1 MLPSSIKS
9 ANVLR
14 VASDIPYPPWE
25 YYVSPTSKQLTGF
38 DYDVAQA
45 IGKKIGVPVSFDETL
60 FDGIIS
66 ALKDGRRDMAMSD
79 MYDIASRE
87 KQGVDFVDYAYDTT
101 SMLVPKGNPKGI
113 TNLDSLAGQ
122 TVCCESGTTQQAWLE
137 TLNTQFRAAGKK
149 AMTILSRPNQLA
161 ALAAIASGG
170 AVADL
175 TDHSTAVYIAR
186 TTNSGK
192 SFEVVVDPAAPDGYR
207 PTVVGIAIPASDTAL
222 VSTVQQALQD
232 LINDGTYQKIVDSY
246 GLTPVASAQINLGAK
261 PSPSASPS
269 S

>member
-1 MLPSSIKS
+1 MSVPLHRAPRRSTRRLALWLVAALPAIAVVALLAACGSTSSSSASPSASPTSASSTAVTWTPADLAAITTDPSLKAMLPSSIKS

-101 SMLVPKGNPKGI
+101 SMLVPKGTPRASP
-113 TNLDSLAGQ
+113 TS
-122 TVCCESGTTQQAWLE
+122 TAWPARPSAA
-137 TLNTQFRAAGKK
+137 RAAR
-149 AMTILSRPNQLA
+149 LSRP
-161 ALAAIASGG
+161 GW
-170 AVADL
+170 
-175 TDHSTAVYIAR
+175 
-186 TTNSGK
+186 
-192 SFEVVVDPAAPDGYR
+192 R
-207 PTVVGIAIPASDTAL
+207 P
-222 VSTVQQALQD
+222 
-232 LINDGTYQKIVDSY
+232 
-246 GLTPVASAQINLGAK
+246 
-261 PSPSASPS
+261 
-269 S
+269 